1 MKELPSMYH
10 SSINKEINNNER
22 IYSTLYND
30 SNIISNKSFINNRNN
45 LTVEQKIQNIFNS
58 PNYIYKIDVVIVT
71 DNNKV
76 NKELSNPSMEI
87 DPTGVGDAFFGV
99 FISEYIKNNYIID
112 YKFIDSTFE
121 KATKLTKKVVKKFGA
136 RGHIQNLYKIK
147 KAKFCF
153 FYLTFFIKNTAIST
167 TNIN

>member
-30 SNIISNKSFINNRNN
+30 SNIISNKSFITNRNN

-76 NKELSNPSMEI
+76 NKRIIGKNKNNLITMDN
-87 DPTGVGDAFFGV
+87 
-99 FISEYIKNNYIID
+99 EYIPINTIRDIYI
-112 YKFIDSTFE
+112 E
-121 KATKLTKKVVKKFGA
+121 K
-136 RGHIQNLYKIK
+136 
-147 KAKFCF
+147 
-153 FYLTFFIKNTAIST
+153 
-167 TNIN
+167 